1 MVVTIIGCGLIGGS
15 LAISM
20 KASNMASHVI
30 VVDNKTANAEEAVKL
45 GIANEHLSLEAAV
58 AKSDLVVL
66 AIPVVAAANLLPK
79 VLDLLP
85 ESAIVV
91 DMGSTKAGICK
102 SVDTHPKRKQFVAA
116 HPIAGTENSGPS
128 AAFNGLFENK
138 VCIITDK
145 EKSDDEALNQILHLL
160 FHLKMRVIFM
170 SAEEH
175 DRHIAYVSHL
185 SHITSFS
192 LGLTVLDLE
201 KSEKNIFNMAG
212 SGFASTV
219 RLAKSSPEMWA
230 PIFKQN
236 KTYLLEALEAY
247 TNVLNQ
253 FKAVIASEDELSSAE
268 LMGKANEIRRILE
281 GK

>member
-1 MVVTIIGCGLIGGS
+1 MVVTIIGGGLIGGS

-20 KASNMASHVI
+20 KESNMASHVI
-30 VVDNKTANAEEAVKL
+30 VVDNNTENAEEAVKI
-45 GIANEHLSLEAAV
+45 GIANEKLALEAAV
-58 AKSDLVVL
+58 IKSDLVVL
-66 AIPVVAAANLLPK
+66 AIPVVAAANLLPTI
-79 VLDLLP
+79 LDLLP
-85 ESAIVV
+85 PTAIVV

-102 SVDTHPKRKQFVAA
+102 SVEKHPKRQQFVAA
-116 HPIAGTENSGPS
+116 HPIAGTENSGPA

-145 EKSDDEALNQILHLL
+145 EKSGDEALNQILHLL

-185 SHITSFS
+185 SHITSFA

-236 KTYLLEALEAY
+236 KAYLLEALEAY

-253 FKAVIASEDELSSAE
+253 FKEVIASEDELSSAK